1 MDQMGSLLSFVV
13 ILVQISIR
21 CECLKNDLTKL
32 SILDDR
38 HMDHLA
44 FRVSLEI
51 ISIEHNLKLFFFELN
66 IELLN

>member
-1 MDQMGSLLSFVV
+1 MDHIGTLFSFVV
-13 ILVQISIR
+13 LLVQISIH

-32 SILDDR
+32 SMLDDR

-51 ISIEHNLKLFFFELN
+51 NLIEKNLKQIYL
-66 IELLN
+66 

>member
-1 MDQMGSLLSFVV
+1 MNLRMHHMGSLLSVV
-13 ILVQISIR
+13 VLLVQISIH

-32 SILDDR
+32 SMLDDR

-51 ISIEHNLKLFFFELN
+51 DLIGKNLKHFRLD
-66 IELLN
+66 I